1 MFKKHVM
8 NIASLLTLFFNSLF
22 SLYGAWGRFL
32 WNATWDNILS
42 EQILIDLYL
51 RNELLVQF
59 QYRKKKLCKLITLV

>member
-1 MFKKHVM
+1 M

-22 SLYGAWGRFL
+22 SLYIAWRRFL

-42 EQILIDLYL
+42 EQMLIDLYF

-59 QYRKKKLCKLITLV
+59 QNRKCKLIT